1 MGKKRQNQTSV
12 SGFFNKIPKIS
23 FNENEAKPS
32 TSKQMISP
40 NLATKTSPIK
50 TIENFEILGELPANL
65 LPDIGENP
73 HQPNI
78 SFKKTLYGGKIRS
91 FNYKWFSEFHWLH
104 YNEAQDK
111 VYCFN

>member
-65 LPDIGENP
+65 EEIADEFIALKE
-73 HQPNI
+73 
-78 SFKKTLYGGKIRS
+78 KRRS
-91 FNYKWFSEFHWLH
+91 DFGVRNC
-104 YNEAQDK
+104 N
-111 VYCFN
+111 N